1 MELQVHNLCKSYGGE
16 TVLRDVTFI
25 AGPGVTCLMAPSGTG
40 KTTLLRIL
48 LGLETADS
56 GAVRIPA
63 DCRWAAVFQED
74 RLLEQLDAMG
84 NLRFVLG
91 KGFREAAADALL
103 AELGL
108 GDVGNKPVRDFSG
121 GMKRRLSL
129 ARALLAPS
137 DILALDEPF
146 TGLDGENR
154 ARALACV
161 GRAATEK
168 PVLLVTHDEADA
180 ADLDAALLRL

>member
-1 MELQVHNLCKSYGGE
+1 MRLRVFKKVDPVHPLDSKQPMKSPKAFMRSSVE
-16 TVLRDVTFI
+16 
-25 AGPGVTCLMAPSGTG
+25 
-40 KTTLLRIL
+40 
-48 LGLETADS
+48 
-56 GAVRIPA
+56 
-63 DCRWAAVFQED
+63 
-74 RLLEQLDAMG
+74 LLEQLDAMG

-91 KGFREAAADALL
+91 TDYREETAAALL

-121 GMKRRLSL
+121 GMKRRLAL

-137 DILALDEPF
+137 DILVLDESF

-154 ARALACV
+154 AKALSCV
-161 GRAATEK
+161 RRAAAGK
-168 PVLLVTHDEADA
+168 PVLLVTHDESDA

>member
-16 TVLRDVTFI
+16 TVLRDVSFT
-25 AGPGVTCLMAPSGTG
+25 AGPGVTCLMAPSGAG

-56 GAVRIPA
+56 GTVRIPA

-91 KGFREAAADALL
+91 KDFRETAASALL
-103 AELGL
+103 GELGL

-121 GMKRRLSL
+121 GMKRRLAL

-137 DILALDEPF
+137 DILVLDEPF

-154 ARALACV
+154 ARTLACV
-161 GRAATEK
+161 RRAAEK

-180 ADLDAALLRL
+180 ADLDAVLLRL